1 MGQAGETACPTTP
14 RRYNKRRMSTALFL
28 TRVLIR
34 NFKSIA
40 ACDVAL
46 QPLTVLLGPN
56 GAGKSNFLD
65 ALRFVTDGLRTSL
78 EHAFRERGG
87 INEVRRRSGGH
98 PTHLG
103 IRLEFALP
111 TGATGTYGFRIGAK
125 PVGGYEVVSEEC
137 VVHPPEALAGDAR
150 FSVTEGEVSSTV
162 PGPAAS
168 SDRLYLV
175 SASGL
180 KEFRPVYDSL
190 SEMGF
195 YNASPER
202 IKDLQLPD
210 AGDRLARD
218 GSNMAAALDRI
229 GKVEPE
235 VKARIERHLAR
246 IVPGIRGVDRVAL
259 GPRDTLQFR
268 QDAGVESEWRFLAA
282 SMSDG
287 ALRALGTLAALFQI
301 GEMPLVGLDDADAGL
316 DPAGLAVLLEAMR
329 EVSHCRQV
337 LAASHAPD
345 VLDSPNL
352 TADSILAV
360 VADAGTTFA
369 GPLDAVGRE
378 ALRRRLGTGELLPR
392 PERDKGEEPE
402 AEQLPLP

>member
-1 MGQAGETACPTTP
+1 MNTP
-14 RRYNKRRMSTALFL
+14 PFL

-40 ACDVAL
+40 ACDAGL
-46 QPLTVLLGPN
+46 RPLTILLGPN
-56 GAGKSNFLD
+56 GGGKSNFLD

-87 INEVRRRSGGH
+87 INEVRRRSAGH

-111 TGATGTYGFRIGAK
+111 AGATGFYGFRIGAK

-137 VVHPPEALAGDAR
+137 VVHPPEALAGEAR
-150 FSVTEGEVSSTV
+150 FVVNAGEVSGTV

-180 KEFRPVYDSL
+180 REFRPVYDAL

-195 YNASPER
+195 YNANPDR

-229 GKVEPE
+229 GRIEPE
-235 VKARIERHLAR
+235 VKMRIEGLLAR

-268 QDAGVESEWRFLAA
+268 QDAGPESEWRFLAA

-287 ALRALGTLAALFQI
+287 ALRALGTLAALFQT
-301 GEMPLVGLDDADAGL
+301 GEMPLVGVDDADAGL
-316 DPAGLAVLLEAMR
+316 DPAGIAVLLEAMG
-329 EVSHCRQV
+329 EVSGRRQV
-337 LAASHAPD
+337 IAVSHAPG
-345 VLDSPNL
+345 VLDGAPVA
-352 TADSILAV
+352 ADSVLAV
-360 VADAGTTFA
+360 VADTGSTFA

-378 ALRRRLGTGELLPR
+378 ALKRRLNKGGVLLRAEREKAEEGDTGQLRLM
-392 PERDKGEEPE
+392 GEASETK
-402 AEQLPLP
+402 